1 MIENIGVT
9 AGKVFEFLKTN
20 GPSPLHHIQK
30 GIGENP
36 AATNQAIG
44 WLARE
49 GKSRLIRARRTG
61 RVTRSASKA
70 AAGVMLFIIGAA
82 GVLRSSKATT

>member
-9 AGKVFEFLKTN
+9 AGKVFQFLKTN
-20 GPSPLHHIQK
+20 GPSPLHQIQK

-49 GKSRLIRARRTG
+49 GKLT
-61 RVTRSASKA
+61 VDRSQKNRPTYA
-70 AAGVMLFIIGAA
+70 
-82 GVLRSSKATT
+82 LRE

>member
-1 MIENIGVT
+1 MIENIGLT
-9 AGKVFEFLKTN
+9 AGKVFQFLKTN

-49 GKSRLIRARRTG
+49 GKLTVDQSQKNRPSYA
-61 RVTRSASKA
+61 
-70 AAGVMLFIIGAA
+70 
-82 GVLRSSKATT
+82 LRK

>member
-9 AGKVFEFLKTN
+9 AGKVWTFLKAN
-20 GPSPLHHIQK
+20 GPSPLHQIEK

-49 GKSRLIRARRTG
+49 GKITVDHSQKNRPSYA
-61 RVTRSASKA
+61 
-70 AAGVMLFIIGAA
+70 
-82 GVLRSSKATT
+82 LRK

>member
-9 AGKVFEFLKTN
+9 AGKVFQFLKTN
-20 GPSPLHHIQK
+20 GPSPLHQIQK

-36 AATNQAIG
+36 MATNQAIG

-49 GKSRLIRARRTG
+49 GKLAVDHSQKNRLLYSIHE
-61 RVTRSASKA
+61 
-70 AAGVMLFIIGAA
+70 
-82 GVLRSSKATT
+82 

>member
-9 AGKVFEFLKTN
+9 AGKVFQFLNTN
-20 GPSPLHHIQK
+20 GPSPLHQIQK
-30 GIGENP
+30 GVGENP

-49 GKSRLIRARRTG
+49 GKLTVDSSQANRLNYAL
-61 RVTRSASKA
+61 SK
-70 AAGVMLFIIGAA
+70 
-82 GVLRSSKATT
+82 